1 MTKVQKH
8 VSFLLFLL
16 PVIHRCHVLRWDY
29 LSLVLR
35 NRFKIPLFINAIFVY
50 INFLLHNFL
59 LSHLYEVFTVSLK
72 QLVFK
77 FHVFFEYLFYFLRD
91 HLVLSKSVNLVENLL
106 VKFSF
111 STSGLGLV
119 GRIAFK
125 GLRSVLVFLLVE
137 LLQT

>member
-8 VSFLLFLL
+8 VSFILFLL

-29 LSLVLR
+29 LSLVLG
-35 NRFKIPLFINAIFVY
+35 NRFKITLFVNAIFVD

-59 LSHLYEVFTVSLK
+59 LRYFYEVFTVSLK

-91 HLVLSKSVNLVENLL
+91 HLVFIEPVNLVEYLL

-111 STSGLGLV
+111 FTGGLGLI

-125 GLRSVLVFLLVE
+125 GLRSILVFLLVE
-137 LLQT
+137 LL

>member
-8 VSFLLFLL
+8 VSFLLFLQ

-35 NRFKIPLFINAIFVY
+35 NRFKITLFIYAIFIY

-59 LSHLYEVFTVSLK
+59 LSHFYEVFTVSLK

-91 HLVLSKSVNLVENLL
+91 HLVLIEPVNLVEYLL

-111 STSGLGLV
+111 PTSGLGLV

-137 LLQT
+137 FL